1 MHYDA
6 MNLVLGSRV
15 SEKHTDSIFNV

>member
-1 MHYDA
+1 MSV
-6 MNLVLGSRV
+6 VLGSRV